1 MAYSWVMETVEVI
14 TAESGVDL
22 GVWGPLA
29 TLLERLPAALDQQLQ
44 RDSGLTHFEFGVLYA
59 LERAPRRELR
69 LSVLAGYS
77 NATLSRLS
85 RGVTRLEDRGWLRRE
100 VDSSDGRF
108 TLAALTDAGS
118 AKVLE
123 ALPGHLALVEH
134 LVFGALTKSQVRTLG
149 DACERINAR
158 ASDSTS
164 WSAGR

>member
-1 MAYSWVMETVEVI
+1 METVEAL
-14 TAESGVDL
+14 TARSGVDL

-59 LERAPRRELR
+59 LERAPQRELR

-100 VDSSDGRF
+100 VDPDDGRY
-108 TLAALTDAGS
+108 TLAALTDSGS
-118 AKVLE
+118 ATVRE

-149 DACERINAR
+149 QACERINAR
-158 ASDSTS
+158 ASDSPPWTAS
-164 WSAGR
+164 S